1 MSGIV
6 QMFPGTA
13 DGRESPSEV
22 LDSLLNSMPNTQL
35 SLELNNHALT
45 HWVNQETKARI
56 LLSSDMEIYW
66 ISEAAKTLIIN
77 NIIRVCDGRWQP
89 RTKPIVEFV
98 ESTKLDDYSCAIFS
112 DNDQR
117 PWVLWGRRLTPLP
130 NSVIGLIFQPPRQF
144 ASFNALVD
152 MHILTRTEGRVVE
165 LLLNGFET
173 SQIAQELGISS
184 QTLKTHIKH
193 AYSKLGVRSRGELFA
208 QSAAFARP

>member
-1 MSGIV
+1 
-6 QMFPGTA
+6 MFPAALPGQGIP
-13 DGRESPSEV
+13 DK
-22 LDSLLNSMPNTQL
+22 LLNSL
-35 SLELNNHALT
+35 SNSTSIAPHELANNALI
-45 HWVNQETKARI
+45 HWINEESKARI

-66 ISEAAKTLIIN
+66 MSDAAKALVTAGIV
-77 NIIRVCDGRWQP
+77 RVQGGCWQP
-89 RTKPIVEFV
+89 RTNLIVEFV
-98 ESTKLDDYSCAIFS
+98 KTTKLDDYSCAIFS

-208 QSAAFARP
+208 HSAAFARP